1 MKRILILLAISFAV
15 VANAQQFEVVSIQ
28 QVKTGERETAYH
40 PRFLPDGKTLM
51 VSDEGYDG
59 LGLVNIESQTYF
71 HLTNM
76 AGAGYK
82 AAISED
88 GKTIITRRI
97 DMAEQKTSLYE
108 IDLKENTISTVM
120 ADIEHVNNI
129 DFVNGEMAVNQRGI
143 STRHR
148 VKNAIYTYAPVK
160 DIYVTE
166 ENLKLVVYE
175 AGIRSVIDPLSTPE
189 YDAQYCWSSISP
201 NRKKL
206 LFVSGNDAY
215 VCNIDGS
222 ELVCLGLV
230 HAPVWRGNDY
240 VVGMEDQ
247 DDGHVFTGSDIVIVK
262 ADGTNKQKLTTKS
275 SDLNMYPSVSAD
287 GSKIAYH
294 TGDGK
299 IYLMSIKE
307 K

>member
-1 MKRILILLAISFAV
+1 MKKIFVLFAVSFATIV
-15 VANAQQFEVVSIQ
+15 NAQQFEVVSVQ
-28 QVKTGERETAYH
+28 QVKTGERETAFH
-40 PRFLPDGKTLM
+40 PRFMPDGKTLM
-51 VSDEGYDG
+51 VSDENYDG
-59 LGLVNIESQTYF
+59 LGLVNIEKQSYT

-88 GKTIITRRI
+88 GKTVITRRI
-97 DMAEQKTSLYE
+97 DMNEQKTSLYK

-120 ADIEHVNNI
+120 TDIEHVNNL
-129 DFVNGEMAVNQRGI
+129 DFVNGEVAVSQRGI
-143 STRHR
+143 SMKHR
-148 VKNAIYTYAPVK
+148 VKSAVYTYAPVK
-160 DIYVTE
+160 DVYVTE

-175 AGIRSVIDPLSTPE
+175 AGIRSVIDPLSTAE

-201 NRKKL
+201 DRKKL

-215 VCNIDGS
+215 VCNVDGS
-222 ELVCLGLV
+222 DLVCLGLV

-262 ADGTNKQKLTTKS
+262 VDGTNKQKLTTKS

-287 GSKIAYH
+287 GNKIAYH